1 MNKIIKSCLLLGIL
15 VPTTMFASSKSSS
28 YEEEMTKYAQAHA
41 KYESELEAFN
51 QAYEQYQKDLELYH
65 QNVESNKISIAK
77 YEEATKQYQ
86 EVYQKYEEELKYYQ
100 KQKEEYE
107 QVLAQMEI
115 DKDKPGHLSKPVGQA
130 LQFGSDPNA
139 TLSLAGGTPTSDI
152 AQPREIVT
160 SGGAQAPNV
169 GRRISR
175 GDAVVATYTD
185 LTNAFYCGKPITKM
199 VNTFSLNPTLN
210 GQSTMNLFIY
220 NDPTNGFFVEN
231 LPTYDHSGNGASAL
245 RCQTKF
251 YYADGTEVQFSQ
263 QYPAIIGIASLN
275 NNYFPNQEWQERW
288 REEIIDYNF
297 EFVPITGSIVQH
309 HERDINGVNG
319 IYADE
324 YTNIDNGSGNAFDKG
339 EYGTWDVPTSSDFW
353 RVSGAGVITSGSTI
367 DYTIYSHGI
376 GAGNEYLGNQWVAYR
391 TDLPSVILPIVP
403 AKPQP
408 PVEPAPPVL
417 LATKIPTPPVEPE
430 VPIQLEVVP
439 DPEEVPNTGVKDTIY
454 ILLVTIIG
462 ATILYIH
469 NRKRNQ

>member
-15 VPTTMFASSKSSS
+15 VPTTMFASSKTSS
-28 YEEEMTKYAQAHA
+28 YEQEMAKYAQAQA

-51 QAYEQYQKDLELYH
+51 QANEQYQQDLELYH
-65 QNVESNKISIAK
+65 QNVELDKISIAE
-77 YEEATKQYQ
+77 YEEAMKQYQ
-86 EVYQKYEEELKYYQ
+86 VAYQKYEEELKYYQ
-100 KQKEEYE
+100 QQKEEYE

-115 DKDKPGHLSKPVGQA
+115 DKDKPGHLSQPVGQA

-139 TLSLAGGTPTSDI
+139 TLTITGGTPTSDI
-152 AQPREIVT
+152 AQPREVVT

-175 GDAVVATYTD
+175 DDTVVATYNN

-199 VNTFSLNPTLN
+199 VNTFSLNPILN

-220 NDPTNGFFVEN
+220 NDPTNGFFIQN

-275 NNYFPNQEWQERW
+275 NNYFPNEEWQERW
-288 REEIIDYNF
+288 REEMIDYNF
-297 EFVPITGSIVQH
+297 EFVPITGSIVQQ
-309 HERDINGVNG
+309 HEREINGVDA

-324 YTNIDNGSGNAFDKG
+324 YTNINNGSGNAFDKG

-353 RVSGAGVITSGSTI
+353 RVSGAGVITSGTEI

-376 GAGNEYLGNQWVAYR
+376 GAGNEYLGNQWVAYN
-391 TDLPSVILPIVP
+391 TDLPNVTLPIVP
-403 AKPQP
+403 AKPLP

-417 LATKIPTPPVEPE
+417 LATKMPTPPVEPE
-430 VPIQLEVVP
+430 APVQPEVVP
-439 DPEEVPNTGVKDTIY
+439 EREEVPDTGVKDTID

-462 ATILYIH
+462 ATILYVH
-469 NRKRNQ
+469 NRKPNQ

>member
-15 VPTTMFASSKSSS
+15 VPTIMFASSKTSS
-28 YEEEMTKYAQAHA
+28 YEEEMAKYSQAQA

-51 QAYEQYQKDLELYH
+51 QAYEQYQQDLELYR
-65 QNVESNKISIAK
+65 QNVELDKNNIAE
-77 YEEATKQYQ
+77 YEEAMKQYQ
-86 EVYQKYEEELKYYQ
+86 EAYQKYEEELKYYQ
-100 KQKEEYE
+100 QQKEEYE

-115 DKDKPGHLSKPVGQA
+115 DKDKPGHLSEPVGQA

-139 TLSLAGGTPTSDI
+139 TLTITGGTPTSDI
-152 AQPREIVT
+152 AQPREVVT

-169 GRRISR
+169 GRRISS
-175 GDAVVATYTD
+175 DDTVVATYNN

-199 VNTFSLNPTLN
+199 VNTFSLNPILN

-220 NDPTNGFFVEN
+220 NDPTNGFFIQN

-275 NNYFPNQEWQERW
+275 NNYFPNEEWQERW

-297 EFVPITGSIVQH
+297 EFVPITGSIVQQ
-309 HERDINGVNG
+309 HERDINGVNA

-324 YTNIDNGSGNAFDKG
+324 YTNINNGSGNAFDNG

-353 RVSGAGVITSGSTI
+353 RVSGAGVITAGTEI

-376 GAGNEYLGNQWVAYR
+376 GAGNEYLGNQWVAYS
-391 TDLPSVILPIVP
+391 TDLPNVILPIVP
-403 AKPQP
+403 AEPQP

-417 LATKIPTPPVEPE
+417 LATKMPTPPVEPE
-430 VPIQLEVVP
+430 APVQPEVVP
-439 DPEEVPNTGVKDTIY
+439 EREEVPDTGVKDTID

-462 ATILYIH
+462 AMILYVH
-469 NRKRNQ
+469 NRKHNQ

>member
-1 MNKIIKSCLLLGIL
+1 MNKIFKSCLLLGIL
-15 VPTTMFASSKSSS
+15 VPTTMFASSKTSS
-28 YEEEMTKYAQAHA
+28 YEEEMAKYAQAQA

-51 QAYEQYQKDLELYH
+51 QAYEQYQQDLELYH
-65 QNVESNKISIAK
+65 QNVELDKINIAE
-77 YEEATKQYQ
+77 YEEAMKQYQ
-86 EVYQKYEEELKYYQ
+86 EAYQKYEEELKYYQ
-100 KQKEEYE
+100 QQKEEYE

-139 TLSLAGGTPTSDI
+139 TLTITGGTPTSDI
-152 AQPREIVT
+152 AQPREVVT

-175 GDAVVATYTD
+175 DDTVVATYND

-199 VNTFSLNPTLN
+199 VNTFSLNPKLN

-220 NDPTNGFFVEN
+220 NDPTNGFFIQN
-231 LPTYDHSGNGASAL
+231 LPTYDHSGNGTSAL

-251 YYADGTEVQFSQ
+251 YYADGTEVQFSK

-275 NNYFPNQEWQERW
+275 NNYFPSEEWQERW

-297 EFVPITGSIVQH
+297 EFVSITGSIVQQ
-309 HERDINGVNG
+309 HERDINGVNA

-324 YTNIDNGSGNAFDKG
+324 YTNINNGSGNAFDNG

-353 RVSGAGVITSGSTI
+353 RVSGAGVITTGTEI

-376 GAGNEYLGNQWVAYR
+376 GAGNEYLGNQWVAYS
-391 TDLPSVILPIVP
+391 TNLPNVILPIVP
-403 AKPQP
+403 AEPQP
-408 PVEPAPPVL
+408 PVVPAPPVL
-417 LATKIPTPPVEPE
+417 LAKEMPIPPVEPKAP
-430 VPIQLEVVP
+430 VQPEVVP
-439 DPEEVPNTGVKDTIY
+439 EPEEVPDTGVKDTID
-454 ILLVTIIG
+454 ILLVTIIT
-462 ATILYIH
+462 AMILYVH
-469 NRKRNQ
+469 NRKHNL

>member
-15 VPTTMFASSKSSS
+15 VPTTMFASSKTSS
-28 YEEEMTKYAQAHA
+28 YEEEMAKYSQAQA

-51 QAYEQYQKDLELYH
+51 QAYEQYQQDLEFYH
-65 QNVESNKISIAK
+65 QNVELDKINIAE
-77 YEEATKQYQ
+77 YEEAMKQYQ
-86 EVYQKYEEELKYYQ
+86 EAYQKYEEELKYYQ
-100 KQKEEYE
+100 QQKEEYE
-107 QVLAQMEI
+107 QVLAQMKM

-139 TLSLAGGTPTSDI
+139 TLTITGGTPTSDI
-152 AQPREIVT
+152 AQPREVVT

-175 GDAVVATYTD
+175 DDTVVATYNN

-199 VNTFSLNPTLN
+199 VNTFSLNPMLN

-220 NDPTNGFFVEN
+220 NDPTNGFFIQN

-275 NNYFPNQEWQERW
+275 NNYFPNEEWQERW

-297 EFVPITGSIVQH
+297 EFVPITGSIVQQ
-309 HERDINGVNG
+309 HEREIKGVNA

-324 YTNIDNGSGNAFDKG
+324 YTNINNGSGNAFDNG

-353 RVSGAGVITSGSTI
+353 RVSGAGVITTGTEI

-376 GAGNEYLGNQWVAYR
+376 GAGNEYLGNQWVAYS
-391 TDLPSVILPIVP
+391 TDLPNVILPIVP

-408 PVEPAPPVL
+408 PVEPSPPVL
-417 LATKIPTPPVEPE
+417 LATEMPKPPVQPEAPVQPE
-430 VPIQLEVVP
+430 VVSER
-439 DPEEVPNTGVKDTIY
+439 EEVPDTGAKDTID

-462 ATILYIH
+462 AMILYVH
-469 NRKRNQ
+469 NRKHNQ

>member
-1 MNKIIKSCLLLGIL
+1 MLGIL
-15 VPTTMFASSKSSS
+15 VPTTMFATSKTSS
-28 YEEEMTKYAQAHA
+28 YEEEKAKYAQAQA

-51 QAYEQYQKDLELYH
+51 HAYEQYQQDLELYH
-65 QNVESNKISIAK
+65 QNVELDKISIAE
-77 YEEATKQYQ
+77 YEVAMRQYQ
-86 EVYQKYEEELKYYQ
+86 EAYQKYEGELKYYQ
-100 KQKEEYE
+100 QQKEEYE

-115 DKDKPGHLSKPVGQA
+115 YKDKPGHLSKPVGQA

-139 TLSLAGGTPTSDI
+139 TLTITGGTPTSDI
-152 AQPREIVT
+152 AQPREVVT

-175 GDAVVATYTD
+175 DDTVVATYNN

-199 VNTFSLNPTLN
+199 VNTFSLNPILN

-275 NNYFPNQEWQERW
+275 NNYFPNEEWQERW

-297 EFVPITGSIVQH
+297 EFVPITGSIVQQ
-309 HERDINGVNG
+309 HERDINGVNA

-324 YTNIDNGSGNAFDKG
+324 YTNINNGSGNAFDNG

-353 RVSGAGVITSGSTI
+353 RVSGAGVITAGTEI

-391 TDLPSVILPIVP
+391 TDLPNVILPIVP
-403 AKPQP
+403 AQPQP

-417 LATKIPTPPVEPE
+417 LATKMPTPPVEPE
-430 VPIQLEVVP
+430 APVQPEAVSEREDVP
-439 DPEEVPNTGVKDTIY
+439 DTGVKDSID

-462 ATILYIH
+462 TMILYVH

>member
-15 VPTTMFASSKSSS
+15 VPTTMFASSKTSS
-28 YEEEMTKYAQAHA
+28 YEEEMAKYTQAQA

-51 QAYEQYQKDLELYH
+51 QAYEQYQQDLELYH
-65 QNVESNKISIAK
+65 QNVELDKISTAE
-77 YEEATKQYQ
+77 YEEAMKQYQ
-86 EVYQKYEEELKYYQ
+86 EAYQKYEEELKYYQ

-107 QVLAQMEI
+107 QVLAQMEM

-139 TLSLAGGTPTSDI
+139 TLTITGGTPTSDI
-152 AQPREIVT
+152 AQPREVVT

-175 GDAVVATYTD
+175 DDTVVATYNN

-199 VNTFSLNPTLN
+199 VNTFSLNPILN

-220 NDPTNGFFVEN
+220 NDPTNGFFIQN

-275 NNYFPNQEWQERW
+275 NNYFPNEEWQERW

-297 EFVPITGSIVQH
+297 EFVPITGSIVQQ
-309 HERDINGVNG
+309 HERDINGVNA

-324 YTNIDNGSGNAFDKG
+324 YTNINNGSDNAFDNG

-353 RVSGAGVITSGSTI
+353 RVSGAGVITAGSEI

-376 GAGNEYLGNQWVAYR
+376 GTGNEYLGNQWVAYS
-391 TDLPSVILPIVP
+391 TDLPNVILPIVP

-408 PVEPAPPVL
+408 PVEPSPPVL
-417 LATKIPTPPVEPE
+417 LATEMPKPPVQPEAPVQPE
-430 VPIQLEVVP
+430 VVSER
-439 DPEEVPNTGVKDTIY
+439 EEVPDTGAKDTID

-462 ATILYIH
+462 ATILYVH
-469 NRKRNQ
+469 NRKPNQ

>member
-1 MNKIIKSCLLLGIL
+1 MNKITKSCLLLGIL
-15 VPTTMFASSKSSS
+15 VPTTMFASSKTSS
-28 YEEEMTKYAQAHA
+28 YEDEKAKYTQAQT

-51 QAYEQYQKDLELYH
+51 QAYEQYQQDLELYH
-65 QNVESNKISIAK
+65 QNVELDKISIAE
-77 YEEATKQYQ
+77 YEEAMKQYQ
-86 EVYQKYEEELKYYQ
+86 EAYQKYEEELKYYQ

-107 QVLAQMEI
+107 QVLAQMAI

-139 TLSLAGGTPTSDI
+139 MLTITGGTPTSDI
-152 AQPREIVT
+152 AQPREVVT

-175 GDAVVATYTD
+175 DDTVVATYNN

-199 VNTFSLNPTLN
+199 VNTFSLNPMLN

-220 NDPTNGFFVEN
+220 NDPTNGFFIQN

-275 NNYFPNQEWQERW
+275 NNYFPNEEWQERW

-297 EFVPITGSIVQH
+297 EFVPITGSIVQQ
-309 HERDINGVNG
+309 HERDINGVNA

-324 YTNIDNGSGNAFDKG
+324 YTNINNGSGNAFDKG

-353 RVSGAGVITSGSTI
+353 RVSGAGVITTGTEI

-376 GAGNEYLGNQWVAYR
+376 GAGNEYLGNQWVAYS
-391 TDLPSVILPIVP
+391 TDLPNVILPIVP

-417 LATKIPTPPVEPE
+417 LATKMPTLPVEPE
-430 VPIQLEVVP
+430 APVQPEVVP
-439 DPEEVPNTGVKDTIY
+439 EREEVPDTGVKDTID

-462 ATILYIH
+462 ATILYVH
-469 NRKRNQ
+469 NRKPNQ

>member
-15 VPTTMFASSKSSS
+15 VPTTMFASSKTSS
-28 YEEEMTKYAQAHA
+28 YEEEMNKYTQAQA

-51 QAYEQYQKDLELYH
+51 QAYEQYQQDLELYH
-65 QNVESNKISIAK
+65 QNVELDKISIAE
-77 YEEATKQYQ
+77 YEEAMKQYQ
-86 EVYQKYEEELKYYQ
+86 EAYQKYEEELKYYQ
-100 KQKEEYE
+100 QQKKEYE
-107 QVLAQMEI
+107 QVLAQMEN

-139 TLSLAGGTPTSDI
+139 TLTITGGTPTSDI
-152 AQPREIVT
+152 AQPREVVT

-169 GRRISR
+169 GRSISR
-175 GDAVVATYTD
+175 GDTVVATYNN

-251 YYADGTEVQFSQ
+251 YYTDGTEVQFSQ

-297 EFVPITGSIVQH
+297 EFVPITGSIVQQ
-309 HERDINGVNG
+309 HERDINGVNA

-339 EYGTWDVPTSSDFW
+339 EYGTWDIPTSSDFW
-353 RVSGAGVITSGSTI
+353 RVSVAGVITAGTEI

-376 GAGNEYLGNQWVAYR
+376 GAGNEYLGNQWVAYS
-391 TDLPSVILPIVP
+391 TDLPNVILPIVP
-403 AKPQP
+403 TEPQP
-408 PVEPAPPVL
+408 PVEPTPPVL
-417 LATKIPTPPVEPE
+417 VATKMPTPPVEPE
-430 VPIQLEVVP
+430 APVQPEVVSER
-439 DPEEVPNTGVKDTIY
+439 EEVPDTGVKDTID

-462 ATILYIH
+462 AMILYVH
-469 NRKRNQ
+469 NRKHNQ

>member
-15 VPTTMFASSKSSS
+15 GPTTTFASSKTSS
-28 YEEEMTKYAQAHA
+28 YEEEMTKYAQAQA

-51 QAYEQYQKDLELYH
+51 QAYEQYQQDLELYH
-65 QNVESNKISIAK
+65 QNVESDKISIAE
-77 YEEATKQYQ
+77 YEEAMKQYQ
-86 EVYQKYEEELKYYQ
+86 EAYQKYEEELKYYQ

-115 DKDKPGHLSKPVGQA
+115 DKDKQGHLSKPVGQA

-139 TLSLAGGTPTSDI
+139 TLSIAGGTPTSDI
-152 AQPREIVT
+152 AQPREVVT

-297 EFVPITGSIVQH
+297 EFVPITGSIVQQ
-309 HERDINGVNG
+309 HERDINGVNA

-324 YTNIDNGSGNAFDKG
+324 YTNINNGSGNAFDNG

-353 RVSGAGVITSGSTI
+353 RVSGAGVITTGTEI

-417 LATKIPTPPVEPE
+417 LATKMPTPPLEPE
-430 VPIQLEVVP
+430 APVQPEVVSER
-439 DPEEVPNTGVKDTIY
+439 EEVPDTGVKDTID

-462 ATILYIH
+462 ATILYVH
-469 NRKRNQ
+469 NHKHNQ

>member
-15 VPTTMFASSKSSS
+15 VPTTMFASSKTSS
-28 YEEEMTKYAQAHA
+28 YEEEMDKYTQAQA

-51 QAYEQYQKDLELYH
+51 QAYEQYQQDLELYQ
-65 QNVESNKISIAK
+65 QNVELDKISIAE
-77 YEEATKQYQ
+77 YEEAMKQYQ
-86 EVYQKYEEELKYYQ
+86 EAYQKYEEELKYYQ
-100 KQKEEYE
+100 QQKKEYE
-107 QVLAQMEI
+107 QVLAQMEN
-115 DKDKPGHLSKPVGQA
+115 DKDKPVHLSKPVGQA

-139 TLSLAGGTPTSDI
+139 TLTITGGTPTSDI
-152 AQPREIVT
+152 AQPREVVT

-175 GDAVVATYTD
+175 GDTVVATYNN
-185 LTNAFYCGKPITKM
+185 LTNAFYCRKPITKM
-199 VNTFSLNPTLN
+199 VNTFSLNPILN

-231 LPTYDHSGNGASAL
+231 LPTYDHSDNGASAL

-297 EFVPITGSIVQH
+297 EFVPITGSIVQQ
-309 HERDINGVNG
+309 HEREINGVNA

-324 YTNIDNGSGNAFDKG
+324 YTNINNGSGNAFDKG
-339 EYGTWDVPTSSDFW
+339 EYGTWDIPTSSDFW
-353 RVSGAGVITSGSTI
+353 RVSGAGVITAGTEI
-367 DYTIYSHGI
+367 DYIIYSHGI
-376 GAGNEYLGNQWVAYR
+376 GVGNEYLGNQWVAYS
-391 TDLPSVILPIVP
+391 TDLPNVILPIVP
-403 AKPQP
+403 AEPQP

-417 LATKIPTPPVEPE
+417 LATKMPTPPVEPE
-430 VPIQLEVVP
+430 APVQPEVVSER
-439 DPEEVPNTGVKDTIY
+439 EEVPDTGVKDTID

-469 NRKRNQ
+469 YRKHNQ

>member
-1 MNKIIKSCLLLGIL
+1 MNKIFKSCLLLGIL
-15 VPTTMFASSKSSS
+15 VPTTMFASSKTSS
-28 YEEEMTKYAQAHA
+28 YEDEMAKYAQAQA
-41 KYESELEAFN
+41 KYESDLEAFN
-51 QAYEQYQKDLELYH
+51 QAYEQYQQDLEVYH
-65 QNVESNKISIAK
+65 QNVELDKISIAE
-77 YEEATKQYQ
+77 YEKAMKQYQ
-86 EVYQKYEEELKYYQ
+86 EAYQKYEEELKYYQ
-100 KQKEEYE
+100 QQKEEYE

-139 TLSLAGGTPTSDI
+139 TLTITGGTPTSDI
-152 AQPREIVT
+152 AQPREVVT

-175 GDAVVATYTD
+175 DDTVVATYD
-185 LTNAFYCGKPITKM
+185 NLTNAFYCGKPITKM
-199 VNTFSLNPTLN
+199 VNTFSLNPMLN

-220 NDPTNGFFVEN
+220 NDPTNGFFIQN

-297 EFVPITGSIVQH
+297 EFVPITGSIVQQ
-309 HERDINGVNG
+309 HERDINGVNA

-324 YTNIDNGSGNAFDKG
+324 YTNINNGSGNAFDKG

-353 RVSGAGVITSGSTI
+353 RVSGAGVITTGTEF

-376 GAGNEYLGNQWVAYR
+376 GAGNEYLGNQWVAYS
-391 TDLPSVILPIVP
+391 TDLPNVILPIVP
-403 AKPQP
+403 AEPQL

-417 LATKIPTPPVEPE
+417 LATEMPTPPEEPKAPVQPE
-430 VPIQLEVVP
+430 VVSER
-439 DPEEVPNTGVKDTIY
+439 EEVPDTGVKDTID

-462 ATILYIH
+462 ATILYVH
-469 NRKRNQ
+469 NRKHNQ

>member
-15 VPTTMFASSKSSS
+15 VPTTMFASSKTSS
-28 YEEEMTKYAQAHA
+28 YEEQMANYAQAQA

-51 QAYEQYQKDLELYH
+51 QAYEQYQQDLELYH
-65 QNVESNKISIAK
+65 QNVKLDKISIAE
-77 YEEATKQYQ
+77 YEEAMKQYQ
-86 EVYQKYEEELKYYQ
+86 VAYQKYEEELKYYQ

-107 QVLAQMEI
+107 QVLAQMAI

-139 TLSLAGGTPTSDI
+139 TLTITGGTPTSDI
-152 AQPREIVT
+152 AQPREVVT

-175 GDAVVATYTD
+175 DDTVVATYNN

-199 VNTFSLNPTLN
+199 VNTFSLNPILN

-220 NDPTNGFFVEN
+220 NDPTNGFFIQN

-275 NNYFPNQEWQERW
+275 NNYFPNEEWQERW

-297 EFVPITGSIVQH
+297 EFVPITGSIVQQ
-309 HERDINGVNG
+309 HERDVNGVNA

-324 YTNIDNGSGNAFDKG
+324 YTNIDNGSGNSFDKG

-353 RVSGAGVITSGSTI
+353 RVSGAGVITAGTEI

-376 GAGNEYLGNQWVAYR
+376 GAGNEYLGNQWVANS
-391 TDLPSVILPIVP
+391 TSLPNVILPIVP

-417 LATKIPTPPVEPE
+417 LATKMPTPPVEPE
-430 VPIQLEVVP
+430 APVQPEVVP
-439 DPEEVPNTGVKDTIY
+439 EREEVPDTGVKDIID

-462 ATILYIH
+462 ATILYVH
-469 NRKRNQ
+469 NRKPNQ

>member
-1 MNKIIKSCLLLGIL
+1 MNKITKSCLLLGIL
-15 VPTTMFASSKSSS
+15 VPTTMFASSKTSS
-28 YEEEMTKYAQAHA
+28 YEDEMAKNAQAQA

-51 QAYEQYQKDLELYH
+51 QAYEQYQQDLELYH
-65 QNVESNKISIAK
+65 QNVELDKINIVE
-77 YEEATKQYQ
+77 YEEAMKQYQ
-86 EVYQKYEEELKYYQ
+86 EAYQKYEEELKYYQ

-107 QVLAQMEI
+107 QVLAQMAI

-139 TLSLAGGTPTSDI
+139 TLTITGGTPTSDI
-152 AQPREIVT
+152 AQPREVVT

-175 GDAVVATYTD
+175 DDSVVATYNN

-199 VNTFSLNPTLN
+199 VNTFSLNPILN

-220 NDPTNGFFVEN
+220 NDPTNGFFIQN

-275 NNYFPNQEWQERW
+275 NNYFPNEEWQERW

-297 EFVPITGSIVQH
+297 EFVPITGSIVQQ
-309 HERDINGVNG
+309 HERDVNGVNA

-324 YTNIDNGSGNAFDKG
+324 YTNINNGSGNAFDNG

-353 RVSGAGVITSGSTI
+353 RVSGAGVITAGTEI

-376 GAGNEYLGNQWVAYR
+376 GAGNEYLGNQWVAYS
-391 TDLPSVILPIVP
+391 TDLPNVILPIVP

-417 LATKIPTPPVEPE
+417 LATKMPTPPVEPE
-430 VPIQLEVVP
+430 APVQPEVVSER
-439 DPEEVPNTGVKDTIY
+439 EEVPDTGVKDTID

-462 ATILYIH
+462 AMILYVH
-469 NRKRNQ
+469 NRKHNQ

>member
-15 VPTTMFASSKSSS
+15 VPTTMFATSKTSS
-28 YEEEMTKYAQAHA
+28 YEEEMAKYAQAQA

-51 QAYEQYQKDLELYH
+51 QTYEQYQQDLELYH
-65 QNVESNKISIAK
+65 QNIKLDKISIAE
-77 YEEATKQYQ
+77 YEEAMKQYQ
-86 EVYQKYEEELKYYQ
+86 EAYQKYEEELKYYQ

-139 TLSLAGGTPTSDI
+139 TLTITGGTPTSDI
-152 AQPREIVT
+152 AQPRQVVT

-175 GDAVVATYTD
+175 GDTVVATYNN
-185 LTNAFYCGKPITKM
+185 LTNAYYCGKPITKM
-199 VNTFSLNPTLN
+199 VNTFSLNPILN

-220 NDPTNGFFVEN
+220 NDLTNGFFVEN

-275 NNYFPNQEWQERW
+275 NNYFPNEEWQERW

-297 EFVPITGSIVQH
+297 EFVPITGSIVQQ
-309 HERDINGVNG
+309 HERDINGVDA

-324 YTNIDNGSGNAFDKG
+324 YTNIDNGSGNAFDNG

-353 RVSGAGVITSGSTI
+353 RVSGAGVITTGTEI

-376 GAGNEYLGNQWVAYR
+376 GAGNEYLGNQWVAYS
-391 TDLPSVILPIVP
+391 TSLPNVILPIVP

-417 LATKIPTPPVEPE
+417 LATEMPTPPVEPE
-430 VPIQLEVVP
+430 APVQPEVVSER
-439 DPEEVPNTGVKDTIY
+439 EEVPDTGVKDTID

-462 ATILYIH
+462 VTILYVH
-469 NRKRNQ
+469 NRKLSQ

>member
-1 MNKIIKSCLLLGIL
+1 MNKIFKSCLLLGIL
-15 VPTTMFASSKSSS
+15 VPTTMFASSKTSS
-28 YEEEMTKYAQAHA
+28 YEEEMAKYAQAQT

-51 QAYEQYQKDLELYH
+51 QAYEQYQQDLELYH
-65 QNVESNKISIAK
+65 QNVELDKINIAE
-77 YEEATKQYQ
+77 YEEAMKQYQ
-86 EVYQKYEEELKYYQ
+86 VAYQKYEEELKYYQ
-100 KQKEEYE
+100 QQKEEYE
-107 QVLAQMEI
+107 QVLEQMEM

-139 TLSLAGGTPTSDI
+139 TLTITGGTPTSDI
-152 AQPREIVT
+152 AQPREVVT

-175 GDAVVATYTD
+175 DDSVVATYNN

-199 VNTFSLNPTLN
+199 VNIFSLNPILN

-220 NDPTNGFFVEN
+220 NDPTNGFFIQN
-231 LPTYDHSGNGASAL
+231 LPAYDHSGNGASAL

-275 NNYFPNQEWQERW
+275 NNYFPNEEWQERW

-297 EFVPITGSIVQH
+297 EFVPITGSIVQQH
-309 HERDINGVNG
+309 GRDINGVNA

-324 YTNIDNGSGNAFDKG
+324 YTNINNGSGNAFDNG

-353 RVSGAGVITSGSTI
+353 RVSGAGVITTGTEI
-367 DYTIYSHGI
+367 DYTFYSHGI
-376 GAGNEYLGNQWVAYR
+376 GAGNEYLGNQWVAYS
-391 TDLPSVILPIVP
+391 TSLPNVILPIVP

-417 LATKIPTPPVEPE
+417 LATKMPTPPVEPE
-430 VPIQLEVVP
+430 APVQPEVVP
-439 DPEEVPNTGVKDTIY
+439 GRELVPDTGVKDTID

-462 ATILYIH
+462 ATILYVH
-469 NRKRNQ
+469 NRKPNQ

>member
-1 MNKIIKSCLLLGIL
+1 MNKITKSCLLLGIL
-15 VPTTMFASSKSSS
+15 VPTIMFASSKTSS
-28 YEEEMTKYAQAHA
+28 YEEEMAKYAQAQA

-51 QAYEQYQKDLELYH
+51 QAYKQYQKDLELYH
-65 QNVESNKISIAK
+65 QNVELDKISTAE
-77 YEEATKQYQ
+77 YEVATKQYQ
-86 EVYQKYEEELKYYQ
+86 EAYQKYEEELKYYQ
-100 KQKEEYE
+100 QQKEEYE

-139 TLSLAGGTPTSDI
+139 TLTITGGTPTSDI
-152 AQPREIVT
+152 AQPREVVT

-175 GDAVVATYTD
+175 DDTVVATYNN

-199 VNTFSLNPTLN
+199 VNTFSLNPKLN
-210 GQSTMNLFIY
+210 GQSAMNLFIY

-251 YYADGTEVQFSQ
+251 YYDDGTEVQFSQ

-275 NNYFPNQEWQERW
+275 NNYFPNEEWQERW

-297 EFVPITGSIVQH
+297 EFVPITGSIVQQ
-309 HERDINGVNG
+309 HERDINGVNA

-324 YTNIDNGSGNAFDKG
+324 YTNINNGSGNAFDKG

-353 RVSGAGVITSGSTI
+353 RVSGAGVITTGSEI

-376 GAGNEYLGNQWVAYR
+376 GAGNEYLGNQWVAYS
-391 TDLPSVILPIVP
+391 TDLPNVILPIVP
-403 AKPQP
+403 AEPQP
-408 PVEPAPPVL
+408 PVEPVPPVL
-417 LATKIPTPPVEPE
+417 LATKMPTPPEEPE
-430 VPIQLEVVP
+430 APVQPEVVP
-439 DPEEVPNTGVKDTIY
+439 EREEVPDTGVKDTID

-462 ATILYIH
+462 ATILYVH
-469 NRKRNQ
+469 NRKPNQ